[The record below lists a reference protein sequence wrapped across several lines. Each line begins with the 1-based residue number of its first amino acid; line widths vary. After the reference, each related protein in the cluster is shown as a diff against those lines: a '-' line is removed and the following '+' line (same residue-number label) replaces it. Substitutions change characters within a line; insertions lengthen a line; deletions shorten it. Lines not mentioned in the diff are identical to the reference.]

1 MCEPKNQPL
10 TRTIRCLLK
19 GHFEKCLYPRSNIFF
34 IINQC
39 THSKVK
45 NRQKNHICLQK
56 KFCKCLFFFWKNG
69 GVGKILEIKED
80 FLCII
85 EPSDIKVDEARKSTS
100 VIRQLDDV
108 YFTIKKAC
116 HITTSLKGNL
126 KEFKSRFCTKYQLK
140 IFSLIS
146 SFSYTL

>member
-1 MCEPKNQPL
+1 MPPKKILQVP
-10 TRTIRCLLK
+10 
-19 GHFEKCLYPRSNIFF
+19 IFF
-34 IINQC
+34 
-39 THSKVK
+39 K
-45 NRQKNHICLQK
+45 
-56 KFCKCLFFFWKNG
+56 KNG

-116 HITTSLKGNL
+116 HITTS
-126 KEFKSRFCTKYQLK
+126 
-140 IFSLIS
+140 
-146 SFSYTL
+146 